1 MIYQKIKFFTK
12 FITIMNRTNDGEE
25 EIGIRLSLSRED
37 DQPLYD
43 YFLQIKENLG
53 LKTNTEVA
61 RICIKKAYEFWFN
74 KGEKE
79 E

>member
-12 FITIMNRTNDGEE
+12 FITIMNRTNEIGE
-25 EIGIRLSLSRED
+25 EIGIRLSLSREE

-61 RICIKKAYEFWFN
+61 RICIEKAYEFWFN

>member
-1 MIYQKIKFFTK
+1 
-12 FITIMNRTNDGEE
+12 MNKPSEIEE
-25 EIGIRLSLSRED
+25 EIGIRLNLSREE

-43 YFLQIKENLG
+43 YFVKIKENLG

-74 KGEKE
+74 KEKKE
-79 E
+79 G